1 MTPEM
6 FTEELAE
13 SLGDTLVSVLL
24 YGSATTGERSE
35 KYSDYNLMVVCARL
49 SLEELKCIRPLAT
62 KWAQFGNPPPLLF
75 TWERLKSSSD
85 VFPIE
90 MLDIKENHVI
100 LFGKDVMRGLPIS
113 QANLRFQLEH
123 ELKGKLI
130 HLRERYLLLEGSDE
144 EVAALL
150 VSSLST
156 FQVLIRAGLRF
167 FEVQVPVRK
176 REAVR
181 RFAMHASFPLAVF
194 DEIQELK
201 DGRTEVSLVNVPE
214 VFERF
219 VATVE
224 NAADLIHDIGRRRA

>member
-1 MTPEM
+1 MTPEE
-6 FTEELAE
+6 FTDELSNA
-13 SLGDTLVSVLL
+13 LGFSLVSVIL

-35 KYSDYNLMVVCARL
+35 KYSDFNLLVVCVEL
-49 SLEELKCIRPLAT
+49 SLEELDKIRPLT
-62 KWAQFGNPPPLLF
+62 TRWAQFGNPPPLLF

-100 LFGKDVMRGLPIS
+100 LAGEDVMKRLPIS

-130 HLRERYLLLEGSDE
+130 QLRERYLLLEGSE
-144 EVAALL
+144 SEIASLMVAT
-150 VSSLST
+150 LST
-156 FQVLIRAGLRF
+156 FQILIRAALRF
-167 FEVQVPVRK
+167 FEVNVPVRK

-181 RFAMHASFPLAVF
+181 RFATHVPFSMSVF

-201 DGRTEVSLVNVPE
+201 DGKIDVELVDARAL
-214 VFERF
+214 FQRF
-219 VATVE
+219 IETVE
-224 NAADLIHDIGRRRA
+224 HTGDLIHQLARR